1 MCLCYALGHVYY
13 SLLIVGVGFKCYFE
27 LIQIQRV
34 ERKDN
39 KLGLQTIVDWYAPL
53 AFCFYLIPH
62 TLIRRIQIDNDSV
75 TDFKTATPL
84 LYNVMFK
91 HHTLISGMLLIL
103 GLVLF
108 TLSLEKGYYRYQFKR
123 LGWQI
128 VCTLVT
134 IPAGLFFGFYVFKG
148 YFWVLMTNGSVMI
161 NDIMAYIFGKT
172 FGRTK
177 LIQLSPNKTVEGF
190 IGGAFS
196 TMLFAI
202 YVSQYVSQFK
212 QIICPQKEINL
223 APFAQVTCVAPE
235 LYKQRYYDLP
245 INIFGTS

>member
-1 MCLCYALGHVYY
+1 
-13 SLLIVGVGFKCYFE
+13 
-27 LIQIQRV
+27 
-34 ERKDN
+34 
-39 KLGLQTIVDWYAPL
+39 
-53 AFCFYLIPH
+53 
-62 TLIRRIQIDNDSV
+62 
-75 TDFKTATPL
+75 
-84 LYNVMFK
+84 MFK
-91 HHTLISGMLLIL
+91 HHTLISAMLLIT

-161 NDIMAYIFGKT
+161 NDIMAYVFGKT
-172 FGRTK
+172 MGRTK

-190 IGGAFS
+190 VGGAVS
-196 TMLFAI
+196 TMLFAVF
-202 YVSQYVSQFK
+202 VSQYVSQFK

-223 APFAQVTCVAPE
+223 APFAQVTCVAPDI
-235 LYKQRYYDLP
+235 YTQKYYDLP
-245 INIFGTS
+245 IGILGTTQVLMSPAQIHSIVIAIFAAFIAPFGGFLASGLKRGLKIKDFAASIPGHGGLADRFDCHIVCAFFVYIYLT